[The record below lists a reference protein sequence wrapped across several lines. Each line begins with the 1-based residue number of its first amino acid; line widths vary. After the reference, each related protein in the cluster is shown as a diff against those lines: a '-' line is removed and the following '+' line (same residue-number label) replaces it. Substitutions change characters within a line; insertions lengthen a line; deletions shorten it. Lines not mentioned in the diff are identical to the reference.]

1 MANAKKEIAAELKE
15 RVKDQVRA
23 LLKAENV
30 NIADVQSAEVVL
42 GGCVLPTKCLE
53 AYRSILEEHNN
64 F

>member
-30 NIADVQSAEVVL
+30 NIADVQSAEAVL
-42 GGCVLPTKCLE
+42 RGCVLPTKCLE